1 MGRLLTNE
9 NNSKVAHTFCNTSK
23 GRGVVHVGRVCI
35 EMKI

>member
-9 NNSKVAHTFCNTSK
+9 NNSKVAHKFCNTSK
-23 GRGVVHVGRVCI
+23 GRGVVGRVCI